1 MYPTNSTG
9 KSADPN
15 PRYADQEDLAN
26 APTGINAP
34 DAA

>member
-9 KSADPN
+9 KSAEHD

-26 APTGINAP
+26 APTSINAP